1 MTFRVLG
8 TVGAVSAGGPVALRG
23 ARPRAVLAR
32 LLIARGRVVS
42 VDRLVEDLWETPP
55 DAPVAA
61 IRTFVAD
68 LRRALEPD
76 RVPRQPASLL
86 VTVPP
91 GYLLRVAPDAVDA
104 WLFERL
110 VTTSSSA
117 GDPGEVLGRLEE
129 GLALWAG
136 PPFAEYADRGW
147 ARAEIDRLDELRLLA
162 VERRAAAL
170 MALGRAAEAVA
181 GLQAQVGERPLR
193 EDAWHLL
200 ATALYRCGR
209 QGEALGALR
218 QAREVLVTELGVDPG
233 PRLKQLEADVL
244 AQAPYLSGPH
254 RAGASAHSSPSFA
267 EQPAEQPAGRSDG
280 RADSGRRFVGRRG
293 ELAGLMA
300 AAGEAEVRGRPVL
313 ALVGGEAGAG
323 KTALAEAFARELAGS
338 GWVTVWG
345 RSPEHEGAS
354 VVWPWVRGERLTG
367 GSKPVLLI
375 ADDLHRADGDSLD
388 LLTGLLD
395 DPDEGAALV
404 VGTYREHEVGQGLG
418 RALARFAKAE
428 PVRVRLGGLSEEET
442 GALVGNVGGEAA
454 RTIHRRS
461 GGNPFFARELAR
473 LHASGAEIGDIP
485 DGVRDVIRHR
495 LTRLPDP
502 AQDVLRRAAVLG
514 RDVDPEVLGGFAG
527 VDVLDSLDAALR
539 AGFLSESAGA
549 VRFTHILVRD
559 TLYDDLSALRRGRWH
574 ADAAGVLEKVRPD
587 DHAALAHH
595 FAHAA
600 GADALVKAARYS
612 RSAAERAEARSN
624 PHEAARLWRQSLATH
639 DRAAADRAA
648 ADRAGGDRAGS
659 DRAGGGLGRERL
671 TAVMGLGRAL
681 AVIGHL
687 DQTRVLRA
695 QAISDAAGMRDRDLL
710 AHVLTAFDVPAIW
723 PRNDDQELSARIVAA
738 VGSALPGAPDALRSR
753 LLSTLALELRGD
765 TGSRGREAAVEAE
778 RLARESGDPALLA
791 PALNARFMH
800 TFEQPGQASARA
812 AVGVELTALAA
823 AHGLVVF
830 EVLGRLIQLQSAC
843 ALGDFAAAD
852 QHAAAADRLAGDYD
866 LPMVGVFTSLYS
878 ALRGDR
884 DVVAYRQA
892 CAQLA
897 GAHMPGV
904 ADGLLGLILVSV
916 GEAPEGGL
924 GPYEPWA
931 RPGLLL
937 AAGKRAEAAEALR
950 ALPESPHDLLWEA
963 RLWLAAR
970 AAIDLGARDV
980 MAQLYETLLP
990 AAGETAGAQSGILSF
1005 GPVDAILGELS
1016 RSIRSR
1022 A

>member
-55 DAPVAA
+55 EAPVAA

-76 RVPRQPASLL
+76 RVPRQPASVL
-86 VTVPP
+86 VTTPP

-110 VTTSSSA
+110 VTTSAAA
-117 GDPGEVLGRLEE
+117 GDPGEVLARLEE

-147 ARAEIDRLDELRLLA
+147 ARAEIDRLDELRMLA

-244 AQAPYLSGPH
+244 AQAPHLSGLH
-254 RAGASAHSSPSFA
+254 RGAASAAPLA
-267 EQPAEQPAGRSDG
+267 EQSGG
-280 RADSGRRFVGRRG
+280 RADPGRRFVGRRG
-293 ELAGLMA
+293 ELGELMA
-300 AAGEAEVRGRPVL
+300 AAGEAETRGRPVL

-323 KTALAEAFARELAGS
+323 KTALAEALARELAGR
-338 GWVTVWG
+338 GWATVWG
-345 RSPEHEGAS
+345 RSPEHEGAP

-367 GSKPVLLI
+367 GSGPVLLI

-395 DPDEGAALV
+395 DPGEGAALV
-404 VGTYREHEVGQGLG
+404 MGTYREHEVGQALG
-418 RALARFAKAE
+418 GALARFAKAE
-428 PVRVRLGGLSEEET
+428 PVRVRLGGLSEDET
-442 GALVGNVGGEAA
+442 GALVGDVGEQAT
-454 RTIHRRS
+454 RTIYRRS

-473 LHASGAEIGDIP
+473 LHASGSAMGDVP

-495 LTRLPDP
+495 LTRLPDG

-527 VDVLDSLDAALR
+527 VDVLDSLDAALG

-600 GADALVKAARYS
+600 GADAVMKAARYA

-624 PHEAARLWRQSLATH
+624 PHEAARLWRQSLAAC
-639 DRAAADRAA
+639 DRAAPERAGSARAA
-648 ADRAGGDRAGS
+648 GDRA
-659 DRAGGGLGRERL
+659 DGGLGRERL

-687 DQTRVLRA
+687 DRTRALRA
-695 QAISDAAGMRDRDLL
+695 QAITEAAGMGDRDLL

-723 PRNDDQELSARIVAA
+723 PRNDDQELSGRIVAA
-738 VGSALPGAPDALRSR
+738 VESALPGAPDALRSR

-765 TGSRGREAAVEAE
+765 TGGRGRAAAIEAE
-778 RLARESGDPALLA
+778 LLARESGDPALLA

-800 TFEQPGQASARA
+800 TFEQPGQAPARA
-812 AVGVELTALAA
+812 AVGAELTALAA

-843 ALGDFAAAD
+843 ALGDFPAAD
-852 QHAAAADRLAGDYD
+852 RHAAAADRLAGDYD

-884 DVVAYRQA
+884 DVVAYRRA

-916 GEAPEGGL
+916 GETPGGGL

-937 AAGKRAEAAEALR
+937 AAGKRAEAADALR

-980 MAQLYETLLP
+980 MAQLYEELLP

-1005 GPVDAILGELS
+1005 GPVDAILDELS